1 MGIVRHGNWFCCGA
15 LAIVT
20 AMVTL
25 GGQRAAQPAPTW
37 LSLCGQCL
45 NPDITSKSGIGTNH
59 AVAEARVTK
68 AGAKAWCEN
77 WQPGRN
83 VEECVKEQLSS
94 DDAKKSYRATADC
107 GGGRITAINGQS
119 YSYAG
124 TWTSDV
130 GQGRSKWRN
139 PSGAIVG
146 QDEGSGG
153 LAISQQW
160 EVLCPASSVGKP
172 STQRS
177 NQRK

>member
-1 MGIVRHGNWFCCGA
+1 MVF
-15 LAIVT
+15 T
-20 AMVTL
+20 AVVTL
-25 GGQRAAQPAPTW
+25 GGQRSAQPAATW

-45 NPDITSKSGIGTNH
+45 NPDIISKSGIGTSH
-59 AVAEARVTK
+59 AVAEARVTR

-107 GGGRITAINGQS
+107 NGGRIAAIDGKT

-124 TWTSDV
+124 TRTNDV
-130 GQGRSKWRN
+130 GKGRSKWRDAA
-139 PSGAIVG
+139 GAIVG

-153 LAISQQW
+153 LAIAQQW
-160 EVLCPASSVGKP
+160 EVLCPTSLTGKQP
-172 STQRS
+172 IQSPDKS
-177 NQRK
+177 K